1 MLGSFGKL
9 NYPITGVSQIE
20 HSDKIADLCELSEKV
35 EKQTNNTAEQRAKV
49 FLIAGF
55 LGSGKTT
62 LVKRILGWQKNLSDT
77 VILVNEFGEV
87 GIDGTLLS
95 GAGSEVVELASG
107 CICCTLTADLLRCLS
122 EITERFKPHRI
133 LIESSG
139 VADPASVVSALTES
153 RLASSM
159 ELEKIVTVLDAD
171 FWDVRENF
179 GSLFFS
185 QLKTANLIILN
196 KIDLLDSDQLPI
208 FLGEIHEEIVGSQ
221 VVPTIRCAIDP
232 ETLWAPTKPKAVDF
246 HPLRFFTEFLIGNA
260 EQPSN
265 YVYHGD
271 QHRSTSVASNNFVTF
286 SFETF
291 RKLDEESFK
300 QFIDQLPWELFRMK
314 GPVQFADR
322 LVLVNFVGGKLEWS
336 TWDGELNTRLAFI
349 GWNVVPNAILEK
361 IRGCMI

>member
-1 MLGSFGKL
+1 MK
-9 NYPITGVSQIE
+9 E
-20 HSDKIADLCELSEKV
+20 
-35 EKQTNNTAEQRAKV
+35 QTNESAKQKAKV

-62 LVKRILGWQKNLSDT
+62 LLKRILSWQKNLSDM
-77 VILVNEFGEV
+77 VILVNEFGEL
-87 GIDGTLLS
+87 GIDGTLLR
-95 GAGSEVVELASG
+95 GAGSEVVELTSG

-122 EITERFKPHRI
+122 GITEKFKPQRI

-153 RLASSM
+153 RLAGCM

-171 FWDVRENF
+171 LWEVRENF

-196 KIDLLDSDQLPI
+196 KIDLLNSDQVPT
-208 FLGEIHEEIVGSQ
+208 FLREIHEEIVGSQ

-232 ETLWAPTKPKAVDF
+232 ETLWAPTKPKAIDL
-246 HPLRFFTEFLIGNA
+246 HPMRFLKEFVFGDTEQL
-260 EQPSN
+260 SN
-265 YVYHGD
+265 DVCHRD
-271 QHRSTSVASNNFVTF
+271 KNRSTSVASNNFVTF

-291 RKLDEESFK
+291 QRMDETNFK

-322 LVLVNFVGGKLEWS
+322 LVLVNFVGGKSEWS
-336 TWDGELNTRLAFI
+336 TLDGEPKTRLAFI
-349 GWNVVPNAILEK
+349 GWNVDPDAILERMK
-361 IRGCMI
+361 GCMI

>member
-1 MLGSFGKL
+1 MK
-9 NYPITGVSQIE
+9 E
-20 HSDKIADLCELSEKV
+20 
-35 EKQTNNTAEQRAKV
+35 QTNNPAEQRAKV

-62 LVKRILGWQKNLSDT
+62 LVKRILGWQNNLSNT

-87 GIDGTLLS
+87 GIDGTLLG
-95 GAGSEVVELASG
+95 GAGSEVVELTSG

-122 EITERFKPHRI
+122 EITEKFKPHRI

-153 RLASSM
+153 RLASCM

-179 GSLFFS
+179 GSLFLS
-185 QLKTANLIILN
+185 QLKTAHLIILN
-196 KIDLLDSDQLPI
+196 KIDLLESDQVPT
-208 FLGEIHEEIVGSQ
+208 FLREIHEEIVGSH
-221 VVPTIRCAIDP
+221 VVPAIRCAIDP
-232 ETLWAPTKPKAVDF
+232 ETLWAPIRPKAVDLQPR
-246 HPLRFFTEFLIGNA
+246 PLFREFFISDA

-265 YVYHGD
+265 DFYHGD
-271 QHRSTSVASNNFVTF
+271 QHRSTSVASNHFVTF

-291 RKLDEESFK
+291 RWLDEASFK

-322 LVLVNFVGGKLEWS
+322 SALVNFVGGKLEWS

-349 GWNVVPNAILEK
+349 GWNVDPNTILEK
-361 IRGCMI
+361 MKGCMI